1 MGEIAHAVELSP
13 RGLQI
18 LTDNGL
24 TPDAHQKAKGK
35 AGAAL
40 YDLRAFMH
48 FTIVGGLHKAGLP
61 LLHAGRLALNME
73 DEFSDFRLGYIS
85 RIGMQCFARERG
97 GHLIAPEGGEPGF
110 WLHHWLRSTEG
121 LGYVP
126 GEAWDDDIFI
136 WVADR
141 RYALIGQ
148 MKERTGK
155 TVWGELTIES
165 GPTPVCEIEDVL
177 GGVHATAVYQRPEWN
192 TEQGQRALLNEYRD
206 ALRHAVGLSQANISL
221 AIRRGLDRVHDL
233 RMEKGGKLFPN

>member
-13 RGLQI
+13 RSLQI
-18 LTDNGL
+18 LTDSGL
-24 TPDAHQKAKGK
+24 TPGAHQQAKGK

-85 RIGMQCFARERG
+85 RIGMQIFERESVW
-97 GHLIAPEGGEPGF
+97 HLTAPDDGEPGF
-110 WLHHWLRSTEG
+110 WLHHWLRTTDA

-126 GEAWDDDIFI
+126 GEAWADDIFI

-148 MKERTGK
+148 MQERIGK
-155 TVWGELTIES
+155 MVWGELTIEA
-165 GPTPVCEIEDVL
+165 GPTPVCEIEDVP
-177 GGVHATAVYQRPEWN
+177 GGVHATAVYQRPEWT
-192 TEQGQRALLNEYRD
+192 TEQGQWALLNEYRD
-206 ALRHAVGLSQANISL
+206 ALRHAVGLSQANVSL

-233 RMEKGGKLFPN
+233 RMQKGGKLFPN